1 MPIAL
6 SCFEPEQPTRVPPT
20 CAAFRSATQSFHWR
34 AGQAVAATLPN
45 ARSTRCSSDEGFRTM
60 RMAILLASAGLLLSS
75 CDLAQQAVE
84 NEIRAE
90 VADRV
95 EEHGNALRN
104 STDLDERYGDT
115 LGNILKSE
123 EAVRDRANR
132 EIDQRVGD
140 AANAVTGRQQ

>member
-1 MPIAL
+1 
-6 SCFEPEQPTRVPPT
+6 
-20 CAAFRSATQSFHWR
+20 
-34 AGQAVAATLPN
+34 
-45 ARSTRCSSDEGFRTM
+45 
-60 RMAILLASAGLLLSS
+60 MAILLASAGLLLSS

-104 STDLDERYGDT
+104 STDLDERF
-115 LGNILKSE
+115 GNSLNDLPLSE

>member
-1 MPIAL
+1 
-6 SCFEPEQPTRVPPT
+6 
-20 CAAFRSATQSFHWR
+20 
-34 AGQAVAATLPN
+34 
-45 ARSTRCSSDEGFRTM
+45 M
-60 RMAILLASAGLLLSS
+60 RILLAGAALLLSS

-90 VADRV
+90 VSGRI

-123 EAVRDRANR
+123 EAVRDRASR